1 MYIQNKYI
9 QIHKNQSVSINLMK
23 VAIYDLVKP
32 PMLYISHFANK
43 SILLRDEIIIML
55 FIV

>member
-9 QIHKNQSVSINLMK
+9 QIHKNKSVSTNLMK
-23 VAIYDLVKP
+23 VPIFDLVKP

-43 SILLRDEIIIML
+43 SILGMK
-55 FIV
+55 